1 MDLKWEP
8 GGVAL
13 GPGGLPQQ
21 VAGLEELVQNIRLR
35 LCLSRGVKSLRADTD
50 FPNERMQHVLEK
62 NGFEKRGVV
71 VFQGSGKLAYD
82 KTLA

>member
-1 MDLKWEP
+1 MRSSTEWPLRGNSGEWADD
-8 GGVAL
+8 GGIFADR
-13 GPGGLPQQ
+13 
-21 VAGLEELVQNIRLR
+21 A
-35 LCLSRGVKSLRADTD
+35 LCLSWRQSLRADTD

-62 NGFEKRGVV
+62 NGFEKGVV